1 MAERNRRAAH
11 HAAPFQSEICENR
24 DVRPP
29 WKRALATLAIGTRRD
44 DRKIAR
50 EPIGNHADEAA
61 DARAEQERN
70 RGADSGGQ
78 VEGHRVT
85 ITYAAS
91 MLRGAEIHR
100 QIVSGFYAAIQIFD
114 RHPLLVPVNP
124 R

>member
-29 WKRALATLAIGTRRD
+29 RKRALAALAIGTRRD

-50 EPIGNHADEAA
+50 QPITNHADEAA

-78 VEGHRVT
+78 VEGHRVS
-85 ITYAAS
+85 ITYAPL
-91 MLRGAEIHR
+91 MLRAAKTHR
-100 QIVSGFYAAIQIFD
+100 QTLRAFEPSI
-114 RHPLLVPVNP
+114 H
-124 R
+124 